1 MQPTMKALAIGFGL
15 AVAVMAS
22 DVWAQRGGGSR
33 GGSGQGAGFSH
44 GGGGHRGG
52 SHHGWGGSHRGWSGN
67 HHGGGG
73 RYGHGGHHHGGH
85 SHSSVHL
92 GFTSPLWYGAYSYP
106 YAYSSYP
113 YAYAY
118 PYSYPYAYPRYSY
131 SYGSYPYADYPPG
144 GVVSEEPDAYIVRT
158 NPDRARRSS
167 SEYWHYCR
175 ESNLYYPYAR
185 ECAGQWEQVPTQ
197 PQSAPR

>member
-1 MQPTMKALAIGFGL
+1 M
-15 AVAVMAS
+15 
-22 DVWAQRGGGSR
+22 
-33 GGSGQGAGFSH
+33 
-44 GGGGHRGG
+44 
-52 SHHGWGGSHRGWSGN
+52 
-67 HHGGGG
+67 
-73 RYGHGGHHHGGH
+73 
-85 SHSSVHL
+85 HL
-92 GFTSPLWYGAYSYP
+92 GFTAPLWYGAYSYP

-131 SYGSYPYADYPPG
+131 PYGSYPYADYPPA

-167 SEYWHYCR
+167 SEHWYYCR

-197 PQSAPR
+197 PQSAER